1 MDNLKD
7 FFSKIGAQLLAI
19 VVICI
24 IAKLLVSAVSAF
36 STRVIKKN
44 ENTINNKRIT
54 TSMTMFRSA
63 SRYVVWFLAILG
75 CISIIGG
82 FNANN
87 ALLTA
92 GVGTVVITLGAQ
104 NLFSDILSGMFLVFD
119 RQYEV
124 GDYVKIGE
132 YEGVVKA
139 ISIRATYLEMG
150 GRKMIIPNGQVK
162 DVVNYDKFI
171 TCTVTVPVSY
181 ESDIN
186 KIKEILNG
194 ICDEYF
200 ETHQDQVLEKPRVL
214 GIDAFGESSIDFKL
228 FAKCYPMKHFS
239 VPRQLREMIKIRFD
253 EEGIVIPFSQV
264 DVHITENKSSE

>member
-92 GVGTVVITLGAQ
+92 
-104 NLFSDILSGMFLVFD
+104 
-119 RQYEV
+119 
-124 GDYVKIGE
+124 
-132 YEGVVKA
+132 
-139 ISIRATYLEMG
+139 
-150 GRKMIIPNGQVK
+150 
-162 DVVNYDKFI
+162 
-171 TCTVTVPVSY
+171 
-181 ESDIN
+181 
-186 KIKEILNG
+186 
-194 ICDEYF
+194 
-200 ETHQDQVLEKPRVL
+200 
-214 GIDAFGESSIDFKL
+214 
-228 FAKCYPMKHFS
+228 
-239 VPRQLREMIKIRFD
+239 
-253 EEGIVIPFSQV
+253 
-264 DVHITENKSSE
+264 